1 MVDTS
6 SLILFLLAATVI
18 AISPGPGIFYVA
30 ARTLAGGQREGLAS
44 SIGTGLGGLAHVVAG
59 AAGLSALLMASA
71 EAFTV
76 VKFIGAAYL
85 VWLGI
90 RTFRDAHHDIVMGP
104 VDPAGI
110 RRAFRD
116 GIVVEAFNPKTAAFF
131 LAFLPQFIDPAESVA
146 MQFAVL
152 GVISVTLN
160 TLADFVVVWLAG
172 AVREQ
177 MARRSTLLRRLRQ
190 GSGLLIC
197 GLATTLALARRPA

>member
-1 MVDTS
+1 MIDGANLV
-6 SLILFLLAATVI
+6 LFVLAATVI
-18 AISPGPGIFYVA
+18 AISLGPGIFYVA

-44 SIGTGLGGLAHVVAG
+44 SVGTGLGGMVHVLAG
-59 AAGLSALLMASA
+59 AVGLSALLMASA
-71 EAFTV
+71 DAFTA

-90 RTFRDAHHDIVMGP
+90 RTFRDARHDIVMGR

-116 GIVVEAFNPKTAAFF
+116 GVVVEAFNPKTAAFF
-131 LAFLPQFIDPAESVA
+131 LAFLPQFIDPAEAVA
-146 MQFAVL
+146 MQFAAL

-160 TLADFVVVWLAG
+160 TLADFVVVVLAG
-172 AVREQ
+172 AIRGQ

-197 GLATTLALARRPA
+197 GLGATLALARRPA